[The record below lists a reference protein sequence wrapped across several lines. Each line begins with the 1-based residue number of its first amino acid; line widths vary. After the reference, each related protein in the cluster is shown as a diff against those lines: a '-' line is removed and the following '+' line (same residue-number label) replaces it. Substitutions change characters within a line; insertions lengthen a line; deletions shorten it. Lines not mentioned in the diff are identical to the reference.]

1 MKINIAID
9 GPSASGKST
18 IAKRLAKILNYV
30 HIDTGSMY
38 RATAY
43 KALKN
48 GIDLV
53 DEDSVVKMLESTTFD
68 FTSDGQLIMDGQL
81 VGREVRN
88 PECDRGS
95 SLVSRLQNVRAKL
108 VSIQQNITLKKGF
121 ILDGRDIGT
130 VVLPNAELK
139 IFQVAFLLERAKR
152 RHQEFHE
159 KGSSLTFDDVYEELR
174 SRDIADSTRTYS
186 PLKKADDAIELDTS
200 FLSIDETVE
209 KITQLYQETVE
220 RLNQHD

>member
-1 MKINIAID
+1 MRINIAID

-18 IAKRLAKILNYV
+18 IAKRLAELLRYT

-43 KALKN
+43 KALTSKISLEDEPALIEMLKN
-48 GIDLV
+48 
-53 DEDSVVKMLESTTFD
+53 TQFD
-68 FTSDGQLIMDGQL
+68 FTGEGQLIMDGKL
-81 VGREVRN
+81 IGNEVRN
-88 PECDRGS
+88 PECDMGS
-95 SLVSRLQNVRAKL
+95 SLVSRLQGVRAML
-108 VSIQQNITLKKGF
+108 VSIQQKITLKKGF

-152 RHQEFHE
+152 RYEEFQL
-159 KGSSLTFDDVYEELR
+159 KGSTLTFDEVYEDLR
-174 SRDIADSTRTYS
+174 FRDIADSTRIYS
-186 PLKKADDAIELDTS
+186 PLKKAEDAIELDTS
-200 FLSIDETVE
+200 FLSIEETVSRILKLVQQTE
-209 KITQLYQETVE
+209 E

>member
-48 GIDLV
+48 GIPLD
-53 DEDSVVKMLESTTFD
+53 DEVSVVRMLESTEFD
-68 FTSDGQLIMDGQL
+68 FTTDGQLIMDGHL
-81 VGREVRN
+81 VGHEVRN
-88 PECDRGS
+88 TECDRGS
-95 SLVSRLQNVRAKL
+95 SQVSRLQNVRAKL
-108 VSIQQNITLKKGF
+108 VSIQQKITLKTGY

-130 VVLPNAELK
+130 VVLPDAELK

-152 RHQEFHE
+152 RHQEFHD
-159 KGSSLTFDDVYEELR
+159 KGSPLSFDEVYEDLR

>member
-18 IAKRLAKILNYV
+18 IAKRLAKILDYV

-48 GIDLV
+48 GIHLD
-53 DEDSVVKMLESTTFD
+53 DEASVVEMLDHTEFD
-68 FTSDGQLIMDGQL
+68 FTAQGQLIMDGNL
-81 VGREVRN
+81 VGHEVRN
-88 PECDRGS
+88 TECDRGS
-95 SLVSRLQNVRAKL
+95 SQVSRLQNVRAKL
-108 VSIQQNITLKKGF
+108 VSIQQKITLKKGF

-130 VVLPNAELK
+130 VVLPDAELK

-159 KGSSLTFDDVYEELR
+159 KGNPLSFDEVYEDLR

>member
-18 IAKRLAKILNYV
+18 IAKRLAKLLDYT

-48 GIDLV
+48 EISLD
-53 DEDSVVKMLESTTFD
+53 DEPSLITMLEKTDFD
-68 FTSDGQLIMDGQL
+68 FTPEGQLIMDGHV
-81 VGREVRN
+81 VGHEIRN
-88 PECDRGS
+88 PQCDKGAS
-95 SLVSRLQNVRAKL
+95 QVSRLEKVRAKL
-108 VSIQQNITLKKGF
+108 VEVQQHITLKKGF

-139 IFQVAFLLERAKR
+139 FFQVAFLLERAKR
-152 RHQEFHE
+152 RYVEFHD
-159 KGSSLTFDDVYEELR
+159 KGRPLSFDEVYEELKA
-174 SRDIADSTRTYS
+174 RDLADSTRKHS
-186 PLKKADDAIELDTS
+186 PLKKAEDAIELDTS

-209 KITQLYQETVE
+209 KIMQLYKQTVE

>member
-18 IAKRLAKILNYV
+18 IAKRLAENLNYV

-43 KALKN
+43 KALKL
-48 GIDLV
+48 GLDLDNENALV
-53 DEDSVVKMLESTTFD
+53 SLLEQTNFNFTTH
-68 FTSDGQLIMDGQL
+68 GQLIMDGQL
-81 VGREVRN
+81 VGQEIRN
-88 PECDRGS
+88 PACDKGAS
-95 SLVSRLQNVRAKL
+95 QVSRLEKVRAKL
-108 VSIQQNITLKKGF
+108 VSIQQEITLKKGF

-152 RHQEFHE
+152 RHHDFE
-159 KGSSLTFDDVYEELR
+159 KEGRRISFDEVYEDLR
-174 SRDIADSTRTYS
+174 IRDIADSTRVYS

-209 KITQLYQETVE
+209 KITQLYLETVE

>member
-48 GIDLV
+48 GIPLD
-53 DEDSVVKMLESTTFD
+53 DEVSVVRMLESTEFD
-68 FTSDGQLIMDGQL
+68 FTTDGQLIMDGHL
-81 VGREVRN
+81 VGHEVRN
-88 PECDRGS
+88 TECDRGS
-95 SLVSRLQNVRAKL
+95 SQVSRLQNVRAKL
-108 VSIQQNITLKKGF
+108 VSIQQKITLKKGY

-130 VVLPNAELK
+130 VVLPDAELK

-152 RHQEFHE
+152 RHQEFHD
-159 KGSSLTFDDVYEELR
+159 KGSPLSFDEVYEDLR

>member
-43 KALKN
+43 KAIKN
-48 GIDLV
+48 GIHLE

>member
-1 MKINIAID
+1 
-9 GPSASGKST
+9 
-18 IAKRLAKILNYV
+18 
-30 HIDTGSMY
+30 
-38 RATAY
+38 
-43 KALKN
+43 
-48 GIDLV
+48 
-53 DEDSVVKMLESTTFD
+53 
-68 FTSDGQLIMDGQL
+68 
-81 VGREVRN
+81 
-88 PECDRGS
+88 
-95 SLVSRLQNVRAKL
+95 
-108 VSIQQNITLKKGF
+108 
-121 ILDGRDIGT
+121 

>member
-48 GIDLV
+48 GIDLK

-159 KGSSLTFDDVYEELR
+159 KGSSLTFDEVYEDLR

>member
-48 GIDLV
+48 GIPLD
-53 DEDSVVKMLESTTFD
+53 DEISLVKMLESTEFE
-68 FTSDGQLIMDGQL
+68 FTSEGQLIMDGHL
-81 VGREVRN
+81 VGHEVRN
-88 PECDRGS
+88 TECDRGS
-95 SLVSRLQNVRAKL
+95 SLVSRLQNVRAQL
-108 VSIQQNITLKKGF
+108 VSIQQKITLKKGF

-139 IFQVAFLLERAKR
+139 IFQVAYLLERAKR
-152 RHQEFHE
+152 RHQEFHD
-159 KGSSLTFDDVYEELR
+159 KGSPLTFDEVYEDLR
-174 SRDIADSTRTYS
+174 SRDIADSTRIYS
-186 PLKKADDAIELDTS
+186 PLKKAKDAIELDTS

>member
-18 IAKRLAKILNYV
+18 IAKRLAKLLDYT

-48 GIDLV
+48 EISLD
-53 DEDSVVKMLESTTFD
+53 DEPALIRMLEKTDFD
-68 FTSDGQLIMDGQL
+68 FTPEGQLIMDGHV
-81 VGREVRN
+81 VGHEIRN
-88 PECDRGS
+88 PQCDKGAS
-95 SLVSRLQNVRAKL
+95 QVSRLEKVRAKL
-108 VSIQQNITLKKGF
+108 VEVQQKITLKKGF

-152 RHQEFHE
+152 RYEEFHD
-159 KGSSLTFDDVYEELR
+159 KGSPLSFDEVYEELKA
-174 SRDIADSTRTYS
+174 RDLADSTRKHS
-186 PLKKADDAIELDTS
+186 PLKKAEDAIELDTS

-209 KITQLYQETVE
+209 KIMQLYKQTVE

>member
-48 GIDLV
+48 GIHLE

-68 FTSDGQLIMDGQL
+68 FTSDGQLIMDGHL

>member
-1 MKINIAID
+1 MRINIAID

-18 IAKRLAKILNYV
+18 IAKRLAEILNYT

-43 KALKN
+43 KALKSHISLEDEPAL
-48 GIDLV
+48 ID
-53 DEDSVVKMLESTTFD
+53 MLKATEFD
-68 FTSDGQLIMDGQL
+68 FTHDGQLIMDGKRI
-81 VGREVRN
+81 GNEVRN

-95 SLVSRLQNVRAKL
+95 SLVSRLQGVRAML
-108 VSIQQNITLKKGF
+108 VNIQQKITLKKGF

-152 RHQEFHE
+152 RYEEFQL
-159 KGSSLTFDDVYEELR
+159 KGSTLTFDEVYEDLR
-174 SRDIADSTRTYS
+174 SRDIADSTRIYS

-200 FLSIDETVE
+200 FLSVDETVS
-209 KITQLYQETVE
+209 KILELYHKTVE
-220 RLNQHD
+220 RLTQHD

>member
-18 IAKRLAKILNYV
+18 IAKRLAKILDYV

-48 GIDLV
+48 NIHLD
-53 DEDSVVKMLESTTFD
+53 DEAAVVEMLDHTEFD
-68 FTSDGQLIMDGQL
+68 FTAEGQLIMDGHL
-81 VGREVRN
+81 VGHEVRN
-88 PECDRGS
+88 TECDRGS
-95 SLVSRLQNVRAKL
+95 SQVSRLQNVRAKL
-108 VSIQQNITLKKGF
+108 VSIQQKITLKKGF

-130 VVLPNAELK
+130 VVLPDAELK
-139 IFQVAFLLERAKR
+139 IFQVAFLLERARR
-152 RHQEFHE
+152 RHQEFHK
-159 KGSSLTFDDVYEELR
+159 KGSPLSFDEVYEDLR
-174 SRDIADSTRTYS
+174 LRDIADSTRTYS

>member
-43 KALKN
+43 KALN
-48 GIDLV
+48 LGIHLD
-53 DEDSVVKMLESTTFD
+53 DEASVVKMLETTEFD
-68 FTSDGQLIMDGQL
+68 FTSEGQLIMDGHL
-81 VGREVRN
+81 VGHEVRN
-88 PECDRGS
+88 AECDRGS
-95 SLVSRLQNVRAKL
+95 SQVSRLQNVRAKL
-108 VSIQQNITLKKGF
+108 VSIQQKITLKKGF

-152 RHQEFHE
+152 RHQEFHD
-159 KGSSLTFDDVYEELR
+159 KGSPLSFDEVYEDLR

>member
-209 KITQLYQETVE
+209 KITQLYKETVE

>member
-43 KALKN
+43 KALKL
-48 GIDLV
+48 GIHLD
-53 DEDSVVKMLESTTFD
+53 DEASVVKMLETTEFD
-68 FTSDGQLIMDGQL
+68 FTSEGQLIMDGHL
-81 VGREVRN
+81 VGHEVRN
-88 PECDRGS
+88 TECDRGS
-95 SLVSRLQNVRAKL
+95 SQVSRLQNVRAKL
-108 VSIQQNITLKKGF
+108 VSIQQKITLKKGF

-152 RHQEFHE
+152 RHQEFHD
-159 KGSSLTFDDVYEELR
+159 KGSPLSFDEVYEDLR

>member
-18 IAKRLAKILNYV
+18 IAKRLAKKLNFV

-48 GIDLV
+48 GISLD
-53 DEDSVVKMLESTTFD
+53 DEVSVVKMLEQTEFK
-68 FTSDGQLIMDGQL
+68 FTPEGQLIMDGHL
-81 VGREVRN
+81 VGHEVRN
-88 PECDRGS
+88 SECDRGS

-108 VSIQQNITLKKGF
+108 VSIQQKITQEKGF

-152 RHQEFHE
+152 RHLEFQD
-159 KGSSLTFDDVYEELR
+159 KGSPLSFDEVYEDLR

-209 KITQLYQETVE
+209 MITKLYEQTVE

>member
-18 IAKRLAKILNYV
+18 IAKRLAIMLNYV

-43 KALKN
+43 KALSQ
-48 GIDLV
+48 GVSLEDEAALV
-53 DEDSVVKMLESTTFD
+53 SLLDQTTFD
-68 FTSDGQLIMDGQL
+68 FTAEGQLIMDGKI
-81 VGREVRN
+81 VGNEIRN
-88 PECDRGS
+88 PQCDKGA
-95 SLVSRLQNVRAKL
+95 SLVSKLEKVRAKL
-108 VSIQQNITLKKGF
+108 VLVQQHITEKKGF

-152 RHQEFHE
+152 RFTEFQT
-159 KGSSLTFDDVYEELR
+159 KGSPLTFDEVYEELQA
-174 SRDIADSTRTYS
+174 RDHADSTRKHS
-186 PLKKADDAIELDTS
+186 PLKKASDAIELDTS
-200 FLSIDETVE
+200 FMSIDETVE
-209 KITQLYQETVE
+209 HIYKLYLETVE
-220 RLNQHD
+220 RLTQHD

>member
-18 IAKRLAKILNYV
+18 IAKRLAKILDYV

-48 GIDLV
+48 GIHLD
-53 DEDSVVKMLESTTFD
+53 DETSVVEMLDHTDFD
-68 FTSDGQLIMDGQL
+68 FTAQGQLIMDGNL
-81 VGREVRN
+81 VGHEVRN
-88 PECDRGS
+88 TECDRGS
-95 SLVSRLQNVRAKL
+95 SQVSRLQNVRAKL
-108 VSIQQNITLKKGF
+108 VSIQQKITLKKGF

-130 VVLPNAELK
+130 VVLPDAELK

-159 KGSSLTFDDVYEELR
+159 KGNPLSFDEVYEDLR

>member
-18 IAKRLAKILNYV
+18 IAKRLAQYLNYV

-43 KALKN
+43 KALN
-48 GIDLV
+48 SQIPLD
-53 DEDSVVKMLESTTFD
+53 DESALVKMLDVTSFD
-68 FTSDGQLIMDGQL
+68 FTSEGQLIMDGKI
-81 VGREVRN
+81 VGNEIRN
-88 PECDRGS
+88 PLCDKGAS
-95 SLVSRLQNVRAKL
+95 QVSKLSQVREKL
-108 VSIQQNITLKKGF
+108 VHVQQKITEKKGF

-130 VVLPNAELK
+130 VVLPKAELK

-152 RHQEFHE
+152 RHEEFHN
-159 KGSSLTFDDVYEELR
+159 KGSQLTFDEVYEELKD
-174 SRDIADSTRTYS
+174 RDFADSNRQHS
-186 PLKKADDAIELDTS
+186 PLKKASDAIELDTS
-200 FLSIDETVE
+200 FLSIDETVD
-209 KITQLYQETVE
+209 KIIQLYQETVE

>member
-1 MKINIAID
+1 MRINIAID

-18 IAKRLAKILNYV
+18 IAKRLASLLGYV

-43 KALKN
+43 KALN
-48 GIDLV
+48 LGLDLS
-53 DEDSVVKMLESTTFD
+53 DEAKIVAMLDQTLFD
-68 FTSDGQLIMDGQL
+68 FTPEGQLIMDGKI
-81 VGREVRN
+81 VGNEIRN
-88 PECDRGS
+88 QACDKGS
-95 SLVSRLQNVRAKL
+95 SQVSRLKAVRAKL
-108 VSIQQNITLKKGF
+108 VEIQQAITKKKGF

-130 VVLPNAELK
+130 VVLPDAELK

-152 RHQEFHE
+152 RFAEFQA
-159 KGSSLTFDDVYEELR
+159 KGSPMTFDEVYEDLKA
-174 SRDIADSTRTYS
+174 RDLADSTRKHS

-209 KITQLYQETVE
+209 AILKLVKTTVE
-220 RLNQHD
+220 RLDTHD